1 MQQDV
6 LAEEASWPRA
16 DLFFMK
22 DALDRGMSCAEVAG
36 FLGRTEEE
44 VREQSGQASKR
55 RAPRLCAGQGRSGKK
70 HRAARAKIARG

>member
-1 MQQDV
+1 VQQDV

-22 DALDRGMSCAEVAG
+22 DALDRGMSSAEVAG

-55 RAPRLCAGQGRSGKK
+55 RAPGFVQDKRG
-70 HRAARAKIARG
+70 AARNIGLRVRR